1 MDKKEY
7 YIRMHNNIKILRTKE
22 INIEGDYVCP
32 LCLKSYR
39 EQDVIKLTEE
49 DVPQRS
55 LGGRRIAL
63 TCKECNNVCG
73 SEIDVHLFN
82 LIKVKEQKFFL
93 PGDKRKIYVQNGE
106 KKLNATIEIGENRDI
121 KLLVDIT
128 KNNPKIWN
136 FFYEQVLIP
145 QKEITIEDKNIKK
158 DERRINAALLKN
170 AYLLLFA
177 KTGYTFLL
185 DKYYSCLREQIF
197 NPNIFYIPNG
207 LWTMQDLSIPD
218 GIYLT
223 KDNRY
228 RGFFVVYTLQLKLLY
243 RVCVLIPTPNV
254 PYLLA
259 VKELEKINSQ
269 TKIRVVRLPE
279 RDYFNDI
286 NSIMNLRSWCYGW
299 NMEL

>member
-1 MDKKEY
+1 
-7 YIRMHNNIKILRTKE
+7 MHNNIKILRTKE

-170 AYLLLFA
+170 AYLL
-177 KTGYTFLL
+177 T
-185 DKYYSCLREQIF
+185 RWR
-197 NPNIFYIPNG
+197 N
-207 LWTMQDLSIPD
+207 
-218 GIYLT
+218 
-223 KDNRY
+223 
-228 RGFFVVYTLQLKLLY
+228 
-243 RVCVLIPTPNV
+243 
-254 PYLLA
+254 
-259 VKELEKINSQ
+259 
-269 TKIRVVRLPE
+269 
-279 RDYFNDI
+279 
-286 NSIMNLRSWCYGW
+286 
-299 NMEL
+299 